1 MYNAIMAT
9 QRLNLRLTP
18 DEKAGVER
26 AAADAGMSQ
35 SEYLKA
41 SAFHCEH
48 CPAFADE
55 FKRPKLSGRRGL
67 RRLFRR
73 D

>member
-1 MYNAIMAT
+1 MYNGIMAT

-26 AAADAGMSQ
+26 AAEAMGMSQ
-35 SEYLKA
+35 SEFLKA
-41 SAFHCEH
+41 AAAHCISCAE
-48 CPAFADE
+48 FADQ
-55 FKRPKLSGRRGL
+55 FKTPRLSGRRGL